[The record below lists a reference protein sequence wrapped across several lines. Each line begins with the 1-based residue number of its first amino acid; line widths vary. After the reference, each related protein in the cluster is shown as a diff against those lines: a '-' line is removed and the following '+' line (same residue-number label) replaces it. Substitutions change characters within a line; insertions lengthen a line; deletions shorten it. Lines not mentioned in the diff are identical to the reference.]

1 VIWPP
6 AAVMSFAEGAGFR
19 GRDMVRATA
28 LALAATGG
36 DDAWWW
42 RPSPRLDR
50 RGMWALTPD
59 DAVAAGF
66 EPGDLFHPAKAAEAL
81 RARWLSENRA
91 WRWHPSWATRRRAD
105 AEAALS
111 AAGTTPDPRAPVP
124 DVLTDHRLTDT
135 LRAARL
141 LAHELSWSWGP
152 TLARQTAVL

>member
-1 VIWPP
+1 MIWPP
-6 AAVMSFAEGAGFR
+6 AAVMSFAEQAGFR
-19 GRDMVRATA
+19 GRDLVRATA

-59 DAVAAGF
+59 DAVAAGL
-66 EPGDLFHPAKAAEAL
+66 EPGDLFHPAKSAQVL

-105 AEAALS
+105 AEAALL

-124 DVLTDHRLTDT
+124 DVLTDHRLTDA
-135 LRAARL
+135 LRATRL
-141 LAHELSWSWGP
+141 LVHEASAALGP
-152 TLARQTAVL
+152 TATFTGLVL